1 MSLPV
6 RLHARQLERAITQ
19 TAKIECKRVY
29 LPVSAPWLETFE
41 AEIASFLMSNYF
53 DLVDSMVQFLY
64 LSILL
69 AAGEHQEQP
78 F

>member
-1 MSLPV
+1 
-6 RLHARQLERAITQ
+6 
-19 TAKIECKRVY
+19 
-29 LPVSAPWLETFE
+29 
-41 AEIASFLMSNYF
+41 MSNYF